1 MQQALKRIDELQ
13 NDIIEK
19 SKNIT
24 GADKYVSEKMRLFQE
39 NEKRRKELMSLQVQ
53 EQILTETFLST
64 HQ

>member
-39 NEKRRKELMSLQVQ
+39 NEKRRKKS
-53 EQILTETFLST
+53 
-64 HQ
+64 